1 MIYEIFLRRYK
12 TRIVGSPPL
21 SHNMHS
27 PVHTSLHLVTSRH
40 FTLAL
45 HLPGTATAACSNHQS
60 RMGVF
65 CRRQPKSRNTTTVG
79 PFLHSRLDQ
88 LELAVLSFL
97 ISLVAHVAKVL
108 VFETLERRPNVNTS
122 FTGSTSSRVNSFEP
136 NAEHRSPISP
146 AHAAILLSALS
157 VS

>member
-79 PFLHSRLDQ
+79 PFLHSRLDILAEEPPVTQ
-88 LELAVLSFL
+88 MTASCSRTLNAQIQRPHTARVGGLEFSHF
-97 ISLVAHVAKVL
+97 
-108 VFETLERRPNVNTS
+108 FGCPC
-122 FTGSTSSRVNSFEP
+122 G
-136 NAEHRSPISP
+136 
-146 AHAAILLSALS
+146 
-157 VS
+157 